1 VTTPSRPAQAG
12 QNSAQVITGVAAM
25 ITAIGGTVGV
35 LYQTGVI
42 GHRQASPVPS
52 PTPAASA
59 SPSPGATA
67 SPSPSPSTSPG
78 SADTPTPSPEATS
91 TPEPSASPTPAP
103 SHGIIIR

>member
-1 VTTPSRPAQAG
+1 MTTPRRPAQAG

-25 ITAIGGTVGV
+25 ITAIGGTVGI

-42 GHRQASPVPS
+42 GHRQAFPVPS

-67 SPSPSPSTSPG
+67 SPSPSTSPG

-103 SHGIIIR
+103 SHGIIIH

>member
-1 VTTPSRPAQAG
+1 VTTPRRPAQAG

-25 ITAIGGTVGV
+25 ITAIGGTVGI

-67 SPSPSPSTSPG
+67 SPSPSTSPG
-78 SADTPTPSPEATS
+78 SAGTPTPSPEATS

>member
-67 SPSPSPSTSPG
+67 SPSPSPSPG